1 AFTQETARNDHRFE
15 VRLDDE
21 VTAEFFHDDHGFVGA
36 AAKTA
41 LLFGERGCEKAE
53 VRELFPDLG
62 TPTFSRLSHLAACL
76 EIIFV
81 AEQALHGVAEQG
93 LLLGERKIHLFRPSL
108 VVMFLSALATLKG
121 RAPFLR

>member
-1 AFTQETARNDHRFE
+1 HRFE

-21 VTAEFFHDDHGFVGA
+21 VTAELFHDDHGFDGTT
-36 AAKTA
+36 AKTA
-41 LLFGERGCEKAE
+41 LLFGEWSREKAKF
-53 VRELFPDLG
+53 RELRPDFR
-62 TPTFSRLSHLAACL
+62 TPTFSRLRHLAACL